1 MAIGKPQIIMTL
13 GLRCKINIVIATNIA
28 APGSIFVTNSEYMA
42 FETSWTTG
50 VSPVTVVA
58 FRTGRSWAMDSA

>member
-28 APGSIFVTNSEYMA
+28 ATGSIFVSYSEYLA
-42 FETSWTTG
+42 FETYWTKG
-50 VSPVTVVA
+50 VCPVTVVA
-58 FRTGRSWAMDSA
+58 FRTGRSWAMDS